1 MLPKTAYTF
10 RIMLMG
16 ISCSQ
21 NSSLLFEGMSRTKPS
36 FWLNLTLFTVRYS
49 SVTMPYISPAGRYWI
64 GVVTSVP
71 APVLCRF

>member
-49 SVTMPYISPAGRYWI
+49 SV
-64 GVVTSVP
+64 
-71 APVLCRF
+71 